1 MKNIKS
7 FIIYYGLEAW
17 RLLYFIIF
25 KNKEWEIL
33 LFQIILLIIFN
44 KVYLYIYALIINIKI
59 ETPLTALTVG

>member
-25 KNKEWEIL
+25 KNKEWKIL